1 MRIPEVHP
9 ITDLARDA
17 KGLVDR
23 MRARREPIIITQRG
37 RDVAVLLPVE
47 LYRELERGFA
57 HRVPGLR
64 FTDPSQAEHF
74 RVEMT
79 VEEKDHEEGDENA

>member
-1 MRIPEVHP
+1 MKIPEVRP

-17 KGLVDR
+17 RGIVER
-23 MRARREPIIITQRG
+23 MRARKEPVVITQRG

-47 LYRELERGFA
+47 LYRDLVAGNA

-64 FTDPSQAEHF
+64 FSTPEQADDF
-74 RVEMT
+74 RIEMT
-79 VEEKDHEEGDENA
+79 AEEDGKVA

>member
-1 MRIPEVHP
+1 MRIPEVRP

-23 MRARREPIIITQRG
+23 MRARREPVIITQRG

-47 LYRELERGFA
+47 LYRELVERGAA
-57 HRVPGLR
+57 HQMPGLR
-64 FTDPSQAEHF
+64 FTDPSQAEDF
-74 RVEMT
+74 RLRMT
-79 VEEKDHEEGDENA
+79 VEPE

>member
-1 MRIPEVHP
+1 MRMPEVRP

-17 KGLVDR
+17 RGIVER
-23 MRARREPIIITQRG
+23 MRQRREPVVITQRG

-47 LYRELERGFA
+47 LYQEMERGSA

-64 FTDPSQAEHF
+64 FSDPSQAEQF
-74 RVEMT
+74 RLEMT
-79 VEEKDHEEGDENA
+79 VDEGRKDA

>member
-17 KGLVDR
+17 RGLVER
-23 MRARREPIIITQRG
+23 MRTRREPVVITQRG
-37 RDVAVLLPVE
+37 REVAVLLPVE
-47 LYRELERGFA
+47 LYREMERGFA

-64 FTDPSQAEHF
+64 FTNPSQAEDF
-74 RVEMT
+74 RMEMA
-79 VEEKDHEEGDENA
+79 VEEEGQVA

>member
-1 MRIPEVHP
+1 MRIPAVHP

-17 KGLVDR
+17 KGLVER
-23 MRARREPIIITQRG
+23 MRARGEPVIITQRG

-47 LYRELERGFA
+47 VYREMVERATA

-64 FTDPSQAEHF
+64 FTSPAQADDF
-74 RVEMT
+74 RLEMT
-79 VEEKDHEEGDENA
+79 EDTEGRVA

>member
-1 MRIPEVHP
+1 MRIPEVRP
-9 ITDLARDA
+9 ISDLARDA
-17 KGLVDR
+17 KGIVDR
-23 MRARREPIIITQRG
+23 MRVRREPVVITQRG

-64 FTDPSQAEHF
+64 FSDPSQADDF
-74 RVEMT
+74 RLEVT
-79 VEEKDHEEGDENA
+79 VDEGERVA

>member
-1 MRIPEVHP
+1 MKIPEIHP

-23 MRARREPIIITQRG
+23 MRARGEPVVITQRG
-37 RDVAVLLPVE
+37 REVAVMLPIE
-47 LYRELERGFA
+47 LYRELQQGFA

-64 FTDPSQAEHF
+64 FTDPSQAEDF
-74 RVEMT
+74 RLEMT
-79 VEEKDHEEGDENA
+79 VEEGKKSA